1 MTVLH
6 SDFSYNTTPS
16 RRRMTR
22 DEALAALRQRS
33 MPLPGMAPRGAA
45 VAGRPL
51 PGQMTVGTQRSHLRS
66 VSVAGTCMPALS
78 VADSA
83 DADTVERPKPR
94 LSDREIEVLRTWLD
108 LDSKSEVAKALYISL
123 GTVNTHLAR
132 IRVKYTDVGRPAS
145 TKAALV
151 ARAIQDGLVSLDDL

>member
-33 MPLPGMAPRGAA
+33 MPLPAMASRGAA
-45 VAGRPL
+45 AGRPL

-66 VSVAGTCMPALS
+66 VSASGTCVPVLS
-78 VADSA
+78 AA
-83 DADTVERPKPR
+83 DALEAAAAERPKPR

-151 ARAIQDGLVSLDDL
+151 ARAIQDGLVALDDL

>member
-6 SDFSYNTTPS
+6 SDFSYNPTGS

-33 MPLPGMAPRGAA
+33 MPLPGVMPSADRPH
-45 VAGRPL
+45 AGRMAA
-51 PGQMTVGTQRSHLRS
+51 GVQRSHLRS
-66 VSVAGTCMPALS
+66 VSATGTCASPQAAAE
-78 VADSA
+78 V
-83 DADTVERPKPR
+83 TPRPKPK
-94 LSDREIEVLRTWLD
+94 LSEREVEVLRTWLD

-132 IRVKYTDVGRPAS
+132 IRVKYNDVGRTAS

-151 ARAIQDGLVSLDDL
+151 ARAIQDGLVELDDL

>member
-6 SDFSYNTTPS
+6 SDFSYNTSAS

-33 MPLPGMAPRGAA
+33 MPLPG
-45 VAGRPL
+45 
-51 PGQMTVGTQRSHLRS
+51 QMTVGAQRSHLRS
-66 VSVAGTCMPALS
+66 VSASGACIPALS
-78 VADSA
+78 TPAAAASA
-83 DADTVERPKPR
+83 IAERPKPR